1 MNTKDY
7 KGLELSIR
15 EANHLVLCTHSNP
28 DGDTLGSCLGLYH
41 FFKSIGIESQIV
53 SPDPSPDF
61 LNWMPGYEQ
70 VCIYQSDKAK
80 ADQIINNAD
89 IILHVDYNAMHRT
102 GDVMSLALKNANQAI
117 HIMIDHHP
125 NPENGFKAYVSD
137 TSACSTAQLAFQLTQ
152 EMSNGSLL
160 TKDAASCLYVGLIT
174 DTGSFSYGMADENP
188 YLIAAQLVKTGI
200 DDKWIH
206 EKVYSNNT
214 LNRLKL
220 LGYALSEKLVVIEEQ
235 EWAFISLQKDELEK
249 YHFQS
254 GDTEGI
260 VNYALSIAGV
270 KAAVLLTHRNDKI
283 RLSFRSKGDFA
294 INGIAKTHFDG
305 GGHLNAAGGNS
316 ILPMDETIEKLKKVM
331 SSYVMA
337 PINQ

>member
-1 MNTKDY
+1 
-7 KGLELSIR
+7 
-15 EANHLVLCTHSNP
+15 
-28 DGDTLGSCLGLYH
+28 
-41 FFKSIGIESQIV
+41 
-53 SPDPSPDF
+53 
-61 LNWMPGYEQ
+61 
-70 VCIYQSDKAK
+70 
-80 ADQIINNAD
+80 
-89 IILHVDYNAMHRT
+89 
-102 GDVMSLALKNANQAI
+102 
-117 HIMIDHHP
+117 
-125 NPENGFKAYVSD
+125 
-137 TSACSTAQLAFQLTQ
+137 
-152 EMSNGSLL
+152 
-160 TKDAASCLYVGLIT
+160 
-174 DTGSFSYGMADENP
+174 MA
-188 YLIAAQLVKTGI
+188 KTGI

-260 VNYALSIAGV
+260 VNYALSIGGV

-316 ILPMDETIEKLKKVM
+316 ILPMDKTIEKLKKVM